1 MKKTNFLMLVGALGG
16 ASIIY
21 EAINSILTGIERTW
35 SPANTDLI
43 AKAIASGAW
52 MIGLSLAAVLLSVGA
67 VILKF
72 SAGSTGNGGQGN
84 NYKMIEGETAAKQPY
99 MLTDNGETE
108 YIGMESWAQANQYI
122 DNDNN
127 V

>member
-1 MKKTNFLMLVGALGG
+1 MKRNNFLALVGALGG

-21 EAINSILTGIERTW
+21 EAINSILNGIERTW

-52 MIGLSLAAVLLSVGA
+52 MIGLSMAAVLLSVGA

-72 SAGSTGNGGQGN
+72 SGGSGGQRQ
-84 NYKMIEGETAAKQPY
+84 YKTIEGESAEKMPY
-99 MLTDNGETE
+99 MLTDNTETE
-108 YIGMESWAQANQYI
+108 YVGLDMWNNANQYI